1 MTKTAETVV
10 AAPPARDRELVTQA
24 LLDAAE
30 RLLVSE
36 GHAAISTRRL
46 AREAGVNHGLVHY
59 YFGSMEELLVQV
71 LERFTVR
78 LIARQ
83 REMYGADEPFIERW
97 RTAWRFHEADLAAG
111 YPKIWHELQAMAWN
125 RLELRA
131 RLVAVNR
138 EWRAVLRAAFA
149 RALDQ
154 YRAGTTL
161 PPLDGLVAL
170 VMMLAQGAQAERL
183 LGIEEGH
190 AELLGWIDG
199 WLQSLEGGRAR

>member
-1 MTKTAETVV
+1 MVKCLRQMTKTAETVV

-36 GHAAISTRRL
+36 GYAAISTRRL
-46 AREAGVNHGLVHY
+46 AQEAGVNHGLVHY

-71 LERFTVR
+71 LERFTAR

-125 RLELRA
+125 KPELRD
-131 RLVAVNR
+131 RLMAVNLKSVFLMSKAALAHMVPR
-138 EWRAVLRAAFA
+138 RSGVIVNAGSIAGLRAIPDRAAYVASKFGVVGLT
-149 RALDQ
+149 RTMALDH
-154 YRAGTTL
+154 
-161 PPLDGLVAL
+161 V
-170 VMMLAQGAQAERL
+170 
-183 LGIEEGH
+183 
-190 AELLGWIDG
+190 
-199 WLQSLEGGRAR
+199 